1 MTTRR
6 VTFLTLTIPVAL
18 LSSGERAAEA
28 FSSSRAWLSDVLA
41 YDASA
46 CTVECSKCGAGAWKH
61 ETEFAINGEYAGGIH
76 SCHDYHPGCADWHEC
91 SEIMTA
97 SEREE
102 LVRAIRGIRAVE
114 LVAVDSDEP
123 NLMINY
129 DRHTPHIL
137 GCDGVVVVSVA
148 WTPPQE
154 LEFAEL
160 AGGLS

>member
-1 MTTRR
+1 MTNRR
-6 VTFLTLTIPVAL
+6 VVFFTLTISVAL

-28 FSSSRAWLSDVLA
+28 SSSSRAWLSDVLA

-61 ETEFAINGEYAGGIH
+61 ETEFAVDGEFAGGTH
-76 SCHDYHPGCADWHEC
+76 SCHDYHPGCDDWHEC
-91 SEIMTA
+91 SKVMTV
-97 SEREE
+97 SERDE
-102 LVRAIRGIRAVE
+102 LVRVIRGVRAVD

-129 DRHTPHIL
+129 GRHTTHIL
-137 GCDGVVVVSVA
+137 GCDGVVVASIA

-154 LEFAEL
+154 LEFAEMV
-160 AGGLS
+160 GGLS